1 MKPKIGQKLT
11 YVDESCTEY
20 TAKITEIFTHEDGH
34 KTVSIEYRHADRT
47 TRKVNGLPIVDG
59 AHDPDSSQKVICF
72 TRKTPKKSDK
82 KAKAAPIPDPKD
94 APESP
99 VAATTATTTG
109 PETVTTTTEP
119 TEPITEPSS
128 SV

>member
-20 TAKITEIFTHEDGH
+20 TAKITEIFTHQDRH
-34 KTVSIEYRHADRT
+34 KTVSIEYRDADRT

-59 AHDPDSSQKVICF
+59 AHDPESTQKVICF

-82 KAKAAPIPDPKD
+82 KEKPEPIPDPKD
-94 APESP
+94 APETSTSS
-99 VAATTATTTG
+99 TTATSTKPTTVSES
-109 PETVTTTTEP
+109 ETESTN
-119 TEPITEPSS
+119 
-128 SV
+128 